1 MEDRKIEQPIPAGV
15 LKQMGFHSTSVKES
29 QDKYADEQ
37 SCILKNPIARAWRA
51 TVGNCE
57 RGAPLA
63 LVHQAFHYK
72 IRNGKVIA
80 TVKAENGVTLRVW
93 DGDWIVY
100 HNSGHILVLTDTTF
114 HRLYDITRFR

>member
-1 MEDRKIEQPIPAGV
+1 MEDRKIEQPLDEGV
-15 LKQMGFHSTSVKES
+15 LRRMGCYTPYSKKN
-29 QDKYADEQ
+29 QDEYVAEQ

-51 TVGNCE
+51 TAGNCE

-63 LVHQAFHYK
+63 LVHQAFRYK
-72 IRNGKVIA
+72 LRNGKVNA
-80 TVKAENGVTLRVW
+80 TVKGENGVTLRVW

-100 HNSGHILVLTDTTF
+100 HNSGHILVLPDATF